1 MNVTSSYSEKVP
13 GKFALY
19 VEAGEFNK
27 VIHPRGLQCAAHSY
41 PLNISEG
48 FRSSARITLA
58 NLVESVEF
66 VDVPMSIDV
75 LRAQGYRGQ
84 IVVKGEGLE
93 SKLVAIPGFWQ
104 ANISTTVVLTASV
117 SVDGPQ
123 GRVVGRTVEG
133 AAERETEAGPFCS
146 GGAASVEEASGQA
159 MRKLLVQIGE
169 AVANSDKLRH
179 PGRA

>member
-1 MNVTSSYSEKVP
+1 
-13 GKFALY
+13 
-19 VEAGEFNK
+19 
-27 VIHPRGLQCAAHSY
+27 
-41 PLNISEG
+41 
-48 FRSSARITLA
+48 
-58 NLVESVEF
+58 
-66 VDVPMSIDV
+66 MSIDV

-159 MRKLLVQIGE
+159 MQKLLVQIGE